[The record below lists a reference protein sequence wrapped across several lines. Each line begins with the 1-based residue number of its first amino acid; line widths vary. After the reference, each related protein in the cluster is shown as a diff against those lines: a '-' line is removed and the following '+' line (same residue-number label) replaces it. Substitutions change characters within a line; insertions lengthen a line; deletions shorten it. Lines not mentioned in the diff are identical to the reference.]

1 MSFRTLFAVVLLAS
15 RLLVAQAEHPL
26 TGRHIAPVMGA
37 AGAGWLDRSER
48 EQEEQPDRA
57 LDLIDIQPGMTV
69 ADVGA
74 GTGYMTLRIAKRVG
88 PKGKVYAND
97 IQPEMLEKLTENAR
111 RANLD
116 NIETVLGSEADPKLP
131 DGKMD
136 FVLMVDVYHELSR
149 PQDMLQAIRRSLKP
163 DGRLVLIEYK
173 KEDPTIP
180 IRPDHRMSLHDIKME
195 VEAEGY
201 KLDKVIDT
209 LARQHIVLFKK
220 LTM

>member
-1 MSFRTLFAVVLLAS
+1 MALRIFAFTVFFLFRILC
-15 RLLVAQAEHPL
+15 AQSEHPL

-37 AGAGWLDRSER
+37 AGASWLDRSER
-48 EQEEQPDRA
+48 EREEQPDKA
-57 LDLIDIQPGMTV
+57 LDLMELKPGMTV

-88 PKGKVYAND
+88 PSGKVYAND
-97 IQPEMLEKLTENAR
+97 IQPEMLDKLDDNAR
-111 RANLD
+111 RANLN

-131 DGKMD
+131 AGRMD
-136 FVLMVDVYHELSR
+136 MVVMVDVYHELSR
-149 PQDMLQAIRRSLKP
+149 PEEMLQAIRRSLKP
-163 DGRLVLIEYK
+163 DGRLVLVEYK
-173 KEDPTIP
+173 KEDPSIP
-180 IRPDHRMSLHDIKME
+180 IRPDHKMSLSDIKTE

-209 LARQHIVLFKK
+209 LSRQHIVFFRK

>member
-1 MSFRTLFAVVLLAS
+1 MALRIFAFTVFFLFRILC
-15 RLLVAQAEHPL
+15 AQSEHPL

-37 AGAGWLDRSER
+37 AGASWLDRSER
-48 EQEEQPDRA
+48 EREEQPGKA
-57 LDLIDIQPGMTV
+57 LDLMDIRPGMTV

-88 PKGKVYAND
+88 PSGKVYAND
-97 IQPEMLEKLTENAR
+97 IQPEMLDKLDDNAR
-111 RANLD
+111 RANLN

-131 DGKMD
+131 AGRMD
-136 FVLMVDVYHELSR
+136 MVVMVDVYHELSR
-149 PQDMLQAIRRSLKP
+149 PEEMLQAIRRSLKP
-163 DGRLVLIEYK
+163 DGRLVLVEYK
-173 KEDPTIP
+173 KEDPSIP
-180 IRPDHRMSLHDIKME
+180 IRPDHKMSLSDIKTE

-209 LARQHIVLFKK
+209 LSRQHIVFFRK

>member
-1 MSFRTLFAVVLLAS
+1 MPSRILLPALLLVFQSLFAQS
-15 RLLVAQAEHPL
+15 EHPL

-48 EQEEQPDRA
+48 EREEQPDKA
-57 LDLIDIQPGMTV
+57 LDLMGIRPGMV
-69 ADVGA
+69 VGDVGA

-88 PKGKVYAND
+88 PSGKVYAND
-97 IQPEMLEKLTENAR
+97 IQPEMLDKLNENAR
-111 RANLD
+111 RIDLE

-131 DGKMD
+131 ANKLDL
-136 FVLMVDVYHELSR
+136 VLMVDVYHELSR
-149 PQDMLQAIRRSLKP
+149 PQEMLQSIRRSLKP
-163 DGRLVLIEYK
+163 DGRLVLVEYK
-173 KEDPTIP
+173 KEDPAIP
-180 IRPDHRMSLHDIKME
+180 IRPDHKMNLSDIKTE

-209 LARQHIVLFKK
+209 LPRQHIVFFRK